1 MVYNICII
9 TGNWD
14 KSNKSVTLSCAKLID
29 IILPIS
35 GCILAIV
42 CNHNIPR
49 KNSKFSQHEI
59 NFQSDYGTNFVKSI
73 IFLLIYQLKVIK
85 VIMDNHM
92 LKKYDLVIFCFGAD
106 LMFIPIFFLRI
117 MGKNVIIRSDGM
129 LSAAFKNLPKWRQNS
144 IHFIE
149 MISYTLSRLIA
160 TEVLSDFQKFPS
172 LIKKSW
178 KGYIYVEK
186 KFFVSNPKQLDQRQY
201 SIGIVG
207 RFSIEKGII
216 PITNAIVL
224 LHRKMGNIK
233 VIFIGEGDLQNNIE
247 NILEASGVNY
257 TIVPWIPKEKLP
269 EYLND
274 IKLLVIASEREG
286 LPNIMLEAMACGTP
300 VLATKVGA
308 IPEIIRDGEMGF
320 ILESN
325 SPECIA
331 ENVIRALSSPNIR
344 RIAENGRQFVEKNF
358 TFDKT
363 VERWKKIIDAI

>member
-1 MVYNICII
+1 MVNNICII

-14 KSNKSVTLSCAKLID
+14 KSNKSAGLTCAKLVD
-29 IILPIS
+29 VILPIS
-35 GCILAIV
+35 GCIYAIV

-49 KNSKFSQHEI
+49 KNSKFSQHKI
-59 NFQSDYGTNFVKSI
+59 NFPFDYGTNFVKSI
-73 IFLLIYQLKVIK
+73 IFLLIYQLQVIK
-85 VIMDNHM
+85 VIMDNRM

-117 MGKNVIIRSDGM
+117 MRKKVIIRSDGM
-129 LSAAFKNLPKWRQNS
+129 LSASFKNLPKWRQNS

-149 MISYTLSRLIA
+149 MISYTLACLIA

-172 LIKKSW
+172 LIKKTYA
-178 KGYIYVEK
+178 GYIYVEK
-186 KFFVSNPKQLDQRQY
+186 FFFVTNPKQIDQREY
-201 SIGIVG
+201 TIGVVS
-207 RFSIEKGII
+207 RFSTEKGII
-216 PITNAIVL
+216 PITNAINL
-224 LHRKMGNIK
+224 LNRKMGNIK
-233 VIFIGEGDLQNNIE
+233 VIFIGEGHLRNDIE
-247 NILEASGVNY
+247 NILEAAGVNY

-274 IKLLVIASEREG
+274 IQLLAIASEREG

-300 VLATKVGA
+300 VLATMVGA
-308 IPEIIRDGEMGF
+308 ISDIIRDGETGF

-331 ENVIRALSSPNIR
+331 ENVIRALSSPNIA

-358 TFDKT
+358 TFDTT
-363 VERWKKIIDAI
+363 VEQWKQIIDAI